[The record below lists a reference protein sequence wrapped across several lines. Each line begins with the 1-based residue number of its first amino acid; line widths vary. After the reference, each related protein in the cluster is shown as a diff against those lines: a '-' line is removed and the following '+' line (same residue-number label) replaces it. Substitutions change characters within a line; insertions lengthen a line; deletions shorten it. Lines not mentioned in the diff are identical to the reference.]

1 MILLNQAD
9 KRYRIDYSK
18 PVKVYRNLH
27 KGCWS
32 IKQNG
37 LVKAHSDEVNLFD
50 CNFLVNEKNRQKVIK
65 EKRKNVHAFVKGY
78 IWIAFD
84 NAFVKRPIVLIKQA
98 SYNPYA
104 RNSFYDVD
112 DLVSIHK
119 ANFVR
124 ATNKKLFYN

>member
-1 MILLNQAD
+1 MILLNQTD

-18 PVKVYRNLH
+18 PVKLYRNLH

-37 LVKAHSDEVNLFD
+37 LVKAHSDEINLYD
-50 CNFLVNEKNRQKVIK
+50 CKFLVNEKNRIKVIK

-78 IWIAFD
+78 IWD
-84 NAFVKRPIVLIKQA
+84 CPLNLIKQA

-104 RNSFYDVD
+104 RNSFYDKGDGSSVY
-112 DLVSIHK
+112 K
-119 ANFVR
+119 AYFVK
-124 ATNKKLFYN
+124 AIDGKLFYN

>member
-9 KRYRIDYSK
+9 KRYRIDYTK

-32 IKQNG
+32 VKQDG
-37 LVKAHSDEVNLFD
+37 LVKAHSDEINLYD
-50 CNFLVNEKNRQKVIK
+50 CEFLVNEKNRLKVIK

-78 IWIAFD
+78 IW
-84 NAFVKRPIVLIKQA
+84 NTPLNLIRQA

-104 RNSFYDVD
+104 RNSFYDKGD
-112 DLVSIHK
+112 SRAIHK
-119 ANFVR
+119 AYFVK
-124 ATNKKLFYN
+124 AINGKLFYN

>member
-37 LVKAHSDEVNLFD
+37 LVKAHSDEINLFD
-50 CNFLVNEKNRQKVIK
+50 CDFLVNEKNRQKVIK

-78 IWIAFD
+78 IWNTPVD
-84 NAFVKRPIVLIKQA
+84 LIKQA
-98 SYNPYA
+98 SYNPYV
-104 RNSFYDVD
+104 NNYFYDVN

-124 ATNKKLFYN
+124 GVDGKLFYN

>member
-37 LVKAHSDEVNLFD
+37 LVKAHSDEINLFD
-50 CNFLVNEKNRQKVIK
+50 CDFLVNEKNRQKVIK

-78 IWIAFD
+78 IWNTPVD
-84 NAFVKRPIVLIKQA
+84 LIKQA
-98 SYNPYA
+98 SYNPYV
-104 RNSFYDVD
+104 NNYFYDVN
-112 DLVSIHK
+112 DLASIHK

-124 ATNKKLFYN
+124 GVDGKLFYN

>member
-1 MILLNQAD
+1 MKLLKQED
-9 KRYRIDYSK
+9 KRYKIDHSK

-78 IWIAFD
+78 IW
-84 NAFVKRPIVLIKQA
+84 NTPFVMVHNGIA

-104 RNSFYDVD
+104 NNYFYDVNN
-112 DLVSIHK
+112 LTPIHNAHFVK
-119 ANFVR
+119 AING
-124 ATNKKLFYN
+124 KLFYN

>member
-78 IWIAFD
+78 IWNTPVD
-84 NAFVKRPIVLIKQA
+84 LIKQA

-104 RNSFYDVD
+104 NNYFYDVN

-119 ANFVR
+119 AHFVR
-124 ATNKKLFYN
+124 AIDGKLFYN